1 MKSYKRISRKAG
13 VGTPSVMLFMV
24 GVSVVGVSMMSL
36 TSGIDKNGDRSVEV
50 ASAKVLAE
58 SGIEALY
65 DQVRTDLRA
74 TNGYPFTLPQKT
86 VTLDGKTFG
95 RYSARVVNAQ
105 ISVADIPEGTG
116 KYRRTTYTFELEGL
130 GQTETTLATAKL
142 RAKFT
147 GTIEQNLQK
156 ITTTTQTGSSAG
168 KIFFP
173 SAAVATQG
181 MLSFISDGQFKTVAS
196 DGKSGH
202 VLANQG
208 ISWTPPGGKVGVTGR
223 PINVQGAIAT
233 YKDAYDYTVGPMGLG
248 NPNGS
253 VNFST
258 PLSAVM
264 GLLATPVADTVVRL
278 TNPVN
283 FADDATVTTWESNW
297 LNTAKKPTATRYN
310 GTLAATSLTTT
321 TLATAVAVADAVEDA
336 DGNPTDGQI
345 LSRVLRAPAHITGDL
360 DLGSLDVLRLLPTS
374 SNPAENVIYVDGDV
388 KNAGRLLNLGVK
400 IIVKGR
406 YLDQPGAKYEV
417 SAAGSPLG
425 SRSSVLNNA
434 ALISTSNANPSISFS
449 TNYSATTGLV
459 YATRG
464 GIDITSSNVEFSGVM
479 IGTKGISIKPKGG
492 GDVTFRFEKDA
503 ASPGAFTG
511 NITTA
516 VDTTYT
522 PSGIRTP
529 FTPNRIKEWSELVA
543 PRYRRDANGN
553 IISVP

>member
-24 GVSVVGVSMMSL
+24 GISVVGVSMMSL
-36 TSGIDKNGDRSVEV
+36 TSGIDKNSDRSVEV
-50 ASAKVLAE
+50 ASARVLAE

-65 DQVRTDLRA
+65 DQVRTDLRT
-74 TNGYPFTLPQKT
+74 TNGYPFTLPQKS

-130 GQTETTLATAKL
+130 GQTEATLATAKL

-173 SAAVATQG
+173 SAAIATQG
-181 MLSFISDGQFKTVAS
+181 MLTFISDGQFKTVAS

-202 VLANQG
+202 LLANQG
-208 ISWTPPGGKVGVTGR
+208 INWNPPGGKNGITGR

-233 YKDAYDYTVGPMGLG
+233 YKDAYDYTVGPAGLG

-253 VNFST
+253 TNFST

-283 FADDATVTTWESNW
+283 FADDATVSTWESNW
-297 LNTAKKPTATRYN
+297 LNTAKKPSATRYN
-310 GTLAATSLTTT
+310 GTLAATTLTTR
-321 TLATAVAVADAVEDA
+321 TLTTAVAVTDAAEDA

-345 LSRVLRAPAHITGDL
+345 LSRVLEAPAHITGDL
-360 DLGSLDVLRLLPTS
+360 DLGSLDVIRLLPTS

-417 SAAGSPLG
+417 SAAGSPLS
-425 SRSSVLNNA
+425 SRSAVLNNA

-479 IGTKGISIKPKGG
+479 IGTKGIKIKPKDG
-492 GDVTFRFEKDA
+492 GDVTFRFERDA
-503 ASPGAFTG
+503 ASPGAFSG

>member
-1 MKSYKRISRKAG
+1 MRRFNQLSRKAG
-13 VGTPSVMLFMV
+13 VGTPAVMLFMV
-24 GVSVVGVSMMSL
+24 GISVVGVSMMSL
-36 TSGIDKNGDRSVEV
+36 TSGIDKNGGRSAEV

-65 DQVRTDLRA
+65 DQVRTDLRT

-95 RYSARVVNAQ
+95 RYSARVVNAE
-105 ISVADIPEGTG
+105 ISIADIPEGSG
-116 KYRRTTYTFELEGL
+116 KFRRTTYTFELEGF
-130 GQTETTLATAKL
+130 GQTEETLATSKL

-156 ITTTTQTGSSAG
+156 IITSTRAGSDAG

-173 SAAVATQG
+173 SSALASAGRIAIET
-181 MLSFISDGQFKTVAS
+181 DGQFKTVAS

-202 VLANQG
+202 ILANQG
-208 ISWTPPGGKVGVTGR
+208 ITWNPPGGKARITNR
-223 PINVQGAIAT
+223 PLSVQGAVAT
-233 YKDAYDYTVGPMGLG
+233 YKDAYDYTVGPSGLG
-248 NPNGS
+248 NPNGT
-253 VNFST
+253 VNFTT
-258 PLSAVM
+258 PLSAVV
-264 GLLATPVADTVVRL
+264 GLLPVPVADTVVRL
-278 TNPVN
+278 TNPIN
-283 FADDATVTTWESNW
+283 FANATTVGTWEKNW
-297 LNTAKKPTATRYN
+297 QETASRTTATRYD
-310 GTLAATSLTTT
+310 GKLSASTLSTTAIAT
-321 TLATAVAVADAVEDA
+321 ATAVVSAAEDL
-336 DGNPTDGQI
+336 DGNPSDSQI
-345 LSRVLRAPAHITGDL
+345 LTKVLRAPAHITGDL

-374 SNPAENVIYVDGDV
+374 SNPAENVIYVDGNV

-400 IIVKGR
+400 LVVRGK
-406 YLDQPGAKYEV
+406 YNDEPGAKYEV
-417 SAAGSPLG
+417 SEAGSPFG

-434 ALISTSNANPSISFS
+434 ALISTSSSNPSISFS
-449 TNYSATTGLV
+449 TSSSATTGLV

-479 IGTKGISIKPKGG
+479 IGTAGITVRPRNG

-503 ASPGAFTG
+503 ASPGAFSG

-516 VDTTYT
+516 VDTSYT
-522 PSGIRTP
+522 PSGTRTP

-553 IISVP
+553 IITVQ